1 MSEISEAENNKP
13 FRIAT
18 IAYSPGEEYPWTL
31 IRLGQTAE
39 QGGFSFGTS
48 RSDFLT
54 LEDALEHLKESVDRD
69 REVIEEVIQD
79 ARKWR

>member
-1 MSEISEAENNKP
+1 MNPENKP
-13 FRIAT
+13 YRLAT

-54 LEDALEHLKESVDRD
+54 LEDALEYLKESIARD
-69 REVIEEVIQD
+69 MPTIEEHIKDERRWKGV
-79 ARKWR
+79 K